1 MNQILNPKDCIEL
14 PMRGSTHGILRD
26 RSGRVVH
33 EDARSNNIV
42 TAIRVPI
49 IKLLG
54 GYLAPNYAQLPFVN
68 QMKFGTGN
76 TAPTAYQTGLVT
88 PLQDAVKVL
97 PAAPTISQDGL
108 QVTYSVVFGENEL
121 NDVTMREAGLFTSD
135 NTMVA
140 RSVIGE
146 YHKLAGMFFEFYW
159 TIGFDAQSNG

>member
-1 MNQILNPKDCIEL
+1 ML
-14 PMRGSTHGILRD
+14 GSTHGILRD
-26 RSGRVVH
+26 RSGKVMH
-33 EDARSNNIV
+33 EEHSKNNIV

-54 GYLAPNYAQLPFVN
+54 GYLSPNYALLPFVN
-68 QMKFGTGN
+68 QMKFGTGSSIP
-76 TAPTAYQTGLVT
+76 ASAYNTGLEA
-88 PLQDAVKVL
+88 PLQDAIKVL

-159 TIGFDAQSNG
+159 TIGFDAQSGG